1 MPDTPDP
8 NAARSAL
15 KTRIL
20 EDVKSAMRAR
30 DAARLGVLRMVT
42 AAIKQVEIDERRT
55 LDDSDVIGIL
65 EKLIKQRR
73 EAAEQ
78 YRRAARE
85 DRAEAEEREI
95 RLIEDYLPAALGADE
110 LDTLIERAV
119 AETGAG
125 TVKDMGRVMAALRP
139 QVKGRADMRVVSE
152 KVKARLG

>member
-1 MPDTPDP
+1 VPDTRAPS
-8 NAARSAL
+8 AAQSPL

-20 EDVKSAMRAR
+20 EDVKGAMRAR
-30 DAARLGVLRMVT
+30 DAARLGLLRMVT
-42 AAIKQVEIDERRT
+42 AAIKQVEIDERCA

-78 YRRAARE
+78 YRRAGRE

-95 RLIEDYLPAALGADE
+95 GLIEDYLPAALGEDE
-110 LDTLIERAV
+110 LATLIERAV

-125 TVKDMGRVMAALRP
+125 TVKDMGRVMAGLRP